1 MMDMLPVK
9 LSKAQLR
16 KLKMGGAIGL
26 KPSNFMMG
34 EGQTPQHS
42 LAVLPQNLRK
52 IASAMRRNK
61 GMRLQLKPGENV
73 IDVITGEGFLGD
85 ISSGFNKAVKTVGSA
100 VKSVGSTVK
109 KLEDK
114 AKKTV
119 NKTIGSIRKGANT
132 VGRETVKFV
141 KSKQLKRV
149 GRQIAKPLIRQG
161 IPIAAQALGA
171 TLGSAAA
178 TLSGNPEFA
187 PIAARIGSAAG
198 RQGGEALS
206 RYVSRKT
213 GYGMKGRVRLPSGVT
228 LPTRPIVGPGG
239 IRKITGEGF
248 LPAGDKSG
256 SGIQVVAPSAPAG
269 EYIQTGSPYAA
280 LNSASM
286 SPFIAPSIQL
296 AGKQRVGG
304 GFTPA
309 G

>member
-1 MMDMLPVK
+1 MDMLPVK
-9 LSKAQLR
+9 LSAAQLR

-26 KPSNFMMG
+26 KPSNFMM

-61 GMRLQLKPGENV
+61 GMRLMLKPGE
-73 IDVITGEGFLGD
+73 DVVDVMSGGSVLGD
-85 ISSGFNKAVKTVGSA
+85 IKSAFKKAGSALKKVDKKIMSGAKDAVGSVVSGAKKVDKAVRSGVR
-100 VKSVGSTVK
+100 
-109 KLEDK
+109 K
-114 AKKTV
+114 AA
-119 NKTIGSIRKGANT
+119 S
-132 VGRETVKFV
+132 ETVKFA
-141 KSKQLKRV
+141 KSKELKRV
-149 GRQIAKPLIRQG
+149 GRQIASPLIRKG
-161 IPIAAQALGA
+161 IPIVTAALGA
-171 TLGSAAA
+171 SLGSAAA
-178 TLSGNPEFA
+178 TASGNPALA
-187 PIAARIGSAAG
+187 PIAGKLGAAAG
-198 RQGGEALS
+198 REGGEALS
-206 RYVSRKT
+206 KYITRKT
-213 GYGMKGRVRLPSGVT
+213 GYGMKGRVRLPSGAT

-280 LNSASM
+280 INSASM

-296 AGKQRVGG
+296 AGKQKVGG